1 MPNARNQDEKKLN
14 MLLGTIKMTLVN
26 PSMFFFSFILI
37 LVFCGGCFFLF
48 FPRRFSAGDIFQIRA
63 ELEIQLLILQLLS
76 GLSDMSQFCSHHLL
90 I

>member
-1 MPNARNQDEKKLN
+1 MRNARNQDEKKLN
-14 MLLGTIKMTLVN
+14 MLLGIIKVTLVS
-26 PSMFFFSFILI
+26 PSMFFSFILI

-48 FPRRFSAGDIFQIRA
+48 FPRRFSAGDIFQFRA